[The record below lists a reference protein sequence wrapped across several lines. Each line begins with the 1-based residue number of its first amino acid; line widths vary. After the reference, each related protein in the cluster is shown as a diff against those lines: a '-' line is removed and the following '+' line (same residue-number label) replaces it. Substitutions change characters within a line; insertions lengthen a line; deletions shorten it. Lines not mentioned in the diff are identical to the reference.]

1 MTKPLLLAALLSP
14 AACAHGGH
22 HAHHGGHHHR
32 FTDPAAMAAR
42 WDDPTRDAWQRPE
55 TLVAALEI
63 APGMTVTDL
72 GTGTGYLLPHL
83 VRAVGP
89 DGVVLAQDIE
99 PSMLDWVRQRAAK
112 EGWTTVRTV
121 QGTGDAPGLEP
132 ASVDRVVMVNVW
144 HHIEGRERFASAL
157 AAALRQGGRIVVAEA
172 RPGAGG
178 EGPPESMRLAPE
190 EVIRAFEEAGLDA
203 RLLVWENDRQ
213 YAVEARLR

>member
-42 WDDPTRDAWQRPE
+42 WDDPARDAWQRPE

-99 PSMLDWVRQRAAK
+99 PSMLDWVHQRAAK

-144 HHIEGRERFASAL
+144 HHIEGRE
-157 AAALRQGGRIVVAEA
+157 RIVVAEA

>member
-1 MTKPLLLAALLSP
+1 MTKPLLLASLLST

-42 WDDPTRDAWQRPE
+42 WDDPARDAWQRPE

-83 VRAVGP
+83 VRAVGL

-157 AAALRQGGRIVVAEA
+157 SAALRQGGRIVVAEA

-190 EVIRAFEEAGLDA
+190 EVIRAFEAAGLDA

>member
-1 MTKPLLLAALLSP
+1 MTKPLLLVALLTT

-22 HAHHGGHHHR
+22 QAHHGGHHHR

-42 WDDPTRDAWQRPE
+42 WDDPSRDAWQKPE
-55 TLVAALEI
+55 TLVAALDI

-72 GTGTGYLLPHL
+72 GTGTGYMLPHL

-99 PSMLDWVRQRAAK
+99 PSMLDWVRERAAK

-144 HHIEGRERFASAL
+144 HHIDGRERFAAAL
-157 AAALRQGGRIVVAEA
+157 AASLRQGGRIVVAEA